1 MTTTAWAFGVV
12 ASAFIVADWSAV
24 WFDRRAARR
33 VTKPAALVALVVVA
47 LTLVPVDP
55 TIRTVMVVGL
65 VLSLAGD
72 VFLLDERWFVAGLG
86 AFLLGHLAYVAALQM
101 APTSWSWLAVGLVG
115 VLASVALVGRP
126 ILGAVAAGDH
136 GELTVPVVAY
146 LVVIS
151 VMVISA
157 FGTASAPAILG
168 AGLFYVSDTTLAW
181 NRFVEARR
189 SGPLAAMVTYHLGQ
203 AGLVGWVATG

>member
-1 MTTTAWAFGVV
+1 M
-12 ASAFIVADWSAV
+12 
-24 WFDRRAARR
+24 
-33 VTKPAALVALVVVA
+33 
-47 LTLVPVDP
+47 
-55 TIRTVMVVGL
+55 
-65 VLSLAGD
+65 
-72 VFLLDERWFVAGLG
+72 
-86 AFLLGHLAYVAALQM
+86 
-101 APTSWSWLAVGLVG
+101 
-115 VLASVALVGRP
+115 
-126 ILGAVAAGDH
+126 GAVAAGDH

-189 SGPLAAMVTYHLGQ
+189 SGPLAVMVTYHLGQ